1 MNKTRAMK
9 ITIVLAILVAF
20 VAAAAFLNVYY
31 VADGAG
37 ATLYWRADD
46 AYLFVG
52 ASSSGY
58 HFRYLDYPMV
68 ALREYFNAPLRP
80 DDNHVSGMVIHVTP
94 LVVERNQLDY
104 GKYGAATPHF
114 LTPFNDGFYA
124 MCKGQ
129 VLCKLIGDH
138 FEPATE
144 EQRVTHDGTSRL
156 FHGDMSGQLVNG
168 WSVREVRRS
177 PGDHFEI
184 QVGNQYGIHAEN
196 HAKDVRYP
204 WVSAELLRPGKSSET
219 LYNVNGTPRR
229 VSRTEYEKLFGGS

>member
-1 MNKTRAMK
+1 MK
-9 ITIVLAILVAF
+9 ITIAIVLLV
-20 VAAAAFLNVYY
+20 VALIGAAFMNAYY

-68 ALREYFNAPLRP
+68 ALRGYFNASLPA
-80 DDNHVSGMVIHVTP
+80 DDNHVSGTVIHVTP
-94 LVVERNQLDY
+94 FVVERYQLDY
-104 GKYGAATPHF
+104 GKDSATTPDF
-114 LTPFNDGFYA
+114 LTPFDDGFYA
-124 MCKGQ
+124 MCTGQ
-129 VLCKLIGDH
+129 VLCKWIGKH

-144 EQRVTHDGTSRL
+144 EQRLRHDGTNRL
-156 FHGDMSGQLVNG
+156 FHGDMSGQIING

-177 PGDHFEI
+177 PDDHFEI
-184 QVGNQYGIHAEN
+184 PIGNAYAIHAEN

-204 WVSAELLRPGKSSET
+204 WVSVDLLRPGKSPES

-229 VSRTEYEKLFGGS
+229 VNRTEYEKLFGGS